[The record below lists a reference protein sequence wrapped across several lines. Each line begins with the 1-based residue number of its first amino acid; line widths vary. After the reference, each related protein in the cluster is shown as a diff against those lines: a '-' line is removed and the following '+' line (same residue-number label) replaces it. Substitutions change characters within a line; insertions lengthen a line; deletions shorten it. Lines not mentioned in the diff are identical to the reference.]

1 MTARKT
7 RSRRPRR
14 HKTFYETHQ
23 EMLDTAVR
31 LISQKGVGALS
42 NAAVARA
49 MHIHR
54 TTVYYHFE
62 SREALIRAVK
72 VWSAERIASA
82 FSADAP
88 QHQRI
93 DSITRF
99 VLENPELIKLWIE
112 ELLSP
117 GDMRQ
122 SYPFWDALV
131 KGIAERPR
139 TGRRHKVV
147 DAEVYSVMLLTSAII
162 GPRVFR
168 NRVAPRASTDS
179 IVERFRKERQRLLR
193 LDGLLRD

>member
-1 MTARKT
+1 
-7 RSRRPRR
+7 
-14 HKTFYETHQ
+14 
-23 EMLDTAVR
+23 MLDTAVR

-42 NAAVARA
+42 NSALARA
-49 MHIHR
+49 MDIHR

-88 QHQRI
+88 QHERI

-99 VLENPELIKLWIE
+99 VLEHPELIKLWIE

-117 GDMRQ
+117 GDIRQ

-131 KGIAERPR
+131 KGIASRPR
-139 TGRRHKVV
+139 ARRREAV

-179 IVERFRKERQRLLR
+179 IVGRFRKERQRLLR